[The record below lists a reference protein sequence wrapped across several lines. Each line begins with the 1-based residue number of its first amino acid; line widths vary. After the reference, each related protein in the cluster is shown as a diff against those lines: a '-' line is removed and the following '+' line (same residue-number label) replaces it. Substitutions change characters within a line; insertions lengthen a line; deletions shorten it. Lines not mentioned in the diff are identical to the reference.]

1 VKCDTQV
8 RTAQQPRVKH
18 TVGASE
24 TPIASDVGHPADEP
38 GGSCPLN

>member
-18 TVGASE
+18 TVGESKR
-24 TPIASDVGHPADEP
+24 PIAPDVGHPADEP
-38 GGSCPLN
+38 GSRCPLN